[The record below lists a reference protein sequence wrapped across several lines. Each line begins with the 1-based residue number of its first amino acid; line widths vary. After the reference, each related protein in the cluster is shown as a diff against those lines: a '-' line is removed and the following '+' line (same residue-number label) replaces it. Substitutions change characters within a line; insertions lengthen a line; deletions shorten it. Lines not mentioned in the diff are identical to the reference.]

1 MMVQKGSVL
10 VVCAWCAWCV
20 GFIFQKSKHLKSAL
34 VYQMNGC
41 VFVFSPL
48 NRTHHAHLARLAI
61 GIKKGASLRA
71 PWFHLTISRSGLP
84 LVAHLLA
91 LLVQV

>member
-1 MMVQKGSVL
+1 MVLRGAANVQMMVQKGSVL

-34 VYQMNGC
+34 VYQTNGC

-48 NRTHHAHLARLAI
+48 NRTHHAHPARLAN
-61 GIKKGASLRA
+61 GIKKGPR
-71 PWFHLTISRSGLP
+71 WKP
-84 LVAHLLA
+84 LGFI
-91 LLVQV
+91 